1 MAMLCASLSAS
12 AYDFEVDDIKYEI
25 ISLDDLTCK
34 VIANTKKYEGVI
46 SIPASVVYNGRTFNV
61 ISIGNEAFLNCDG
74 ISELHLESATNISE
88 IGFSAFEGCTAINKV
103 TIPSSCIKL
112 GSNAFFGCSSL
123 KSIII
128 SESSKPLTLNPK
140 YLDGSLSSTTLSYY
154 FGHFADCPIEQLE
167 LYRDIEY
174 GGWAVEFQELD
185 SHIFNRVTEV
195 LYYPWINSCTQD
207 LTIGSMVTK
216 IPYNL
221 LLTINPTNLIFEDG
235 ESPLNIEP
243 LTTYKAY
250 PYGPDV
256 YGEYYVN
263 DDGYI
268 RIKEEGGSVYSL
280 FWGFKFSQL
289 QYVYWGRPINTTS
302 FTF

>member
-221 LLTINPTNLIFEDG
+221 G
-235 ESPLNIEP
+235 
-243 LTTYKAY
+243 
-250 PYGPDV
+250 
-256 YGEYYVN
+256 
-263 DDGYI
+263 
-268 RIKEEGGSVYSL
+268 
-280 FWGFKFSQL
+280 KFS
-289 QYVYWGRPINTTS
+289 
-302 FTF
+302 